1 MQSFS
6 DFSVKNLEN
15 NQEKTL
21 RLNLL
26 QNIYSVKKIIGYN
39 FNLQLNKFDIM
50 LNEDEPI
57 TY

>member
-39 FNLQLNKFDIM
+39 FNLQLNRFDIM

>member
-39 FNLQLNKFDIM
+39 FNLQLNRFDIM
-50 LNEDEPI
+50 LNENEPI

>member
-6 DFSVKNLEN
+6 DFSVKNLEKN
-15 NQEKTL
+15 EEKTI

-26 QNIYSVKKIIGYN
+26 QNVYSVKKIIGYN

-50 LNEDEPI
+50 FNEDEPI